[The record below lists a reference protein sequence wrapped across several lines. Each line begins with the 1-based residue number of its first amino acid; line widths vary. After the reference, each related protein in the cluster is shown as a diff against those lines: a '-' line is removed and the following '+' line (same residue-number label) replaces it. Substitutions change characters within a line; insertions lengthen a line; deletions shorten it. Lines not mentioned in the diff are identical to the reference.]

1 MHNGNKIIHAC
12 ASGICVIAGNVLY
25 ALTARLFLIP
35 SGLITGG
42 TTGIALAMN
51 HYWGI
56 SVSLTVLIFG
66 IAMLL
71 LGLLLLGKQFAITT
85 VISTFAYPLSLRVL
99 ERLLGDMVLTQDVF
113 LNVLFS
119 GLGIGLSLSIIIRAG
134 ASSGGM
140 DIPPLIL
147 ERYLKIPVSVSLYV
161 FDFGILLVQ
170 IPYNSMDMALYG
182 IALVLIYTV
191 VLDRLI
197 LSGTSKTEV
206 KVVSLKAD
214 EIRERILSEL
224 DRGVTIIHAQGGYLK
239 NDTELVF
246 SVISNRELPRLEKL
260 IRETDPESFVVVSR
274 VSEVSGRGFSM
285 DKAYR

>member
-1 MHNGNKIIHAC
+1 MHNGNKIVRAC
-12 ASGICVIAGNVLY
+12 ASGVCVIAGNVLY

-66 IAMLL
+66 VAMLL
-71 LGLLLLGKQFAITT
+71 MGLLLLGKQFAITT

-99 ERLLGDMVLTQDVF
+99 EHLLGDMVLTQDIF
-113 LNVLFS
+113 LN
-119 GLGIGLSLSIIIRAG
+119 GLSLSIIIRAG

-161 FDFGILLVQ
+161 FDFCILLIQ

-182 IALVLIYTV
+182 IVLVLIYTV

-197 LSGTSKTEV
+197 LTGTSKTEV

-214 EIRERILSEL
+214 EIREKILSEL
-224 DRGVTIIHAQGGYLK
+224 DRGVTIIHAKGGYLQR
-239 NDTELVF
+239 DTELVF

-260 IRETDPESFVVVSR
+260 IREIDPESFVVVSR

>member
-1 MHNGNKIIHAC
+1 MCAQWKQNNSRMRLWHMCDCRKCALCADCKTFSDPIWTDHRRNYRNCAGHESLLGNF
-12 ASGICVIAGNVLY
+12 
-25 ALTARLFLIP
+25 RFP
-35 SGLITGG
+35 DR
-42 TTGIALAMN
+42 
-51 HYWGI
+51 
-56 SVSLTVLIFG
+56 IFG

-161 FDFGILLVQ
+161 FDFCILLVQ

>member
-1 MHNGNKIIHAC
+1 M
-12 ASGICVIAGNVLY
+12 
-25 ALTARLFLIP
+25 
-35 SGLITGG
+35 
-42 TTGIALAMN
+42 
-51 HYWGI
+51 
-56 SVSLTVLIFG
+56 
-66 IAMLL
+66 
-71 LGLLLLGKQFAITT
+71 
-85 VISTFAYPLSLRVL
+85 
-99 ERLLGDMVLTQDVF
+99 
-113 LNVLFS
+113 
-119 GLGIGLSLSIIIRAG
+119 
-134 ASSGGM
+134 
-140 DIPPLIL
+140 
-147 ERYLKIPVSVSLYV
+147 KIPVSVSLYV

>member
-12 ASGICVIAGNVLY
+12 ASGICVIVGNVLY

-161 FDFGILLVQ
+161 FDFCILLVQ

-246 SVISNRELPRLEKL
+246 SVISNRNCQNWKN
-260 IRETDPESFVVVSR
+260 
-274 VSEVSGRGFSM
+274 
-285 DKAYR
+285 